1 MEFTVSEVVQL
12 LVTFKTYS
20 SIDIRRRIAV
30 WLIQKRDH
38 ADQNGFHTMHGQPT
52 FAGLFVAE
60 IIVARLVQN
69 RNANIAVLIDWVGWF
84 ETEDPR
90 LGN

>member
-1 MEFTVSEVVQL
+1 
-12 LVTFKTYS
+12 
-20 SIDIRRRIAV
+20 
-30 WLIQKRDH
+30 
-38 ADQNGFHTMHGQPT
+38 MHGQPT

-84 ETEDPR
+84 EKEDPR